1 MTRKISETNTINQS
15 CLDDIAYNSHL
26 ANQERPLNCP
36 CAQGLCPHKHIGCEI
51 MCNCINEVNGTNQGC
66 EPLHSMLETSSYL
79 QNQMVEQQDVT
90 TSFKPK
96 DVLGLLPTSA
106 PDNPHDSGAEKDHEL
121 FDNALHYL
129 KLNQAMRI
137 TEGLTSRST
146 LSVQLPT
153 CAKDLQKAFYK
164 AANEEQ
170 FTKSTAPEPALQD
183 GLISYIY
190 QGHTHY
196 DKEEPKLAAPPKAAI
211 PKHEH
216 DYNVNAMHHDHDLAP
231 PSSKDQGSPKSPS
244 GSLAVSQSL
253 LLERIKGHNLCAS
266 PLSERLNNKLPDPNY
281 QQSLNFFDDVKN
293 NSAEFIDPSL
303 HALTLS
309 QEDQSLKENLLNL
322 EHSIHVLMNIIGC
335 GVYIQSI
342 GPNHE
347 RRLLW
352 ANKGLFELM
361 GYEPDYIMSLSG
373 EDFAQNFLHP
383 DDVDKFFNTFK
394 AENDSGQSV
403 SLVYRVKQG
412 KTGQYMWCSV
422 KSAYLGRNGDHSLY
436 MCMLN
441 DITRERRLKDR
452 MARWIRKNELLSEA
466 CQELIFEY
474 DQSADHI
481 ERFGNYQQY
490 VPSCQSSQDNYLDY
504 INSQDFVH
512 PDDRELFISIFTDN
526 SIADGKSRRTIKFR
540 LCPNGT
546 NEYLWHVASIIGY
559 TEETTGHIMIIGKI
573 NSIHHYESQIA
584 KLNYETQLD
593 PMTKL
598 LNKTAMEHKVQQAL
612 LENPQSTSALLMV
625 DIDNF
630 KKVNDSHGH
639 AFGDEVILMIS
650 RCLKNA
656 FRSSDYVGRMGGDEF
671 MVMLKDVNTEQA
683 ISLANIYHQV
693 IKEECTKLSRPYPVT
708 SSVGIA
714 IFPESGTTYEEIYQK
729 ADMALYE
736 VKQKHKGQVACF
748 KDNKATLVS
757 HMPNVLHNTE
767 QRIANLA
774 RKVEQQISDMHEQE
788 RLIHERMER
797 ELLQS

>member
-1 MTRKISETNTINQS
+1 MISQSTSKINPEHS
-15 CLDDIAYNSHL
+15 CPRVNGS
-26 ANQERPLNCP
+26 
-36 CAQGLCPHKHIGCEI
+36 CPHKHIGCET
-51 MCNCINEVNGTNQGC
+51 MCNCINEINGPCLDQKHMENQ
-66 EPLHSMLETSSYL
+66 
-79 QNQMVEQQDVT
+79 DIT

-96 DVLGLLPTSA
+96 DVLGLMPLTAHERQHS
-106 PDNPHDSGAEKDHEL
+106 DQEDSLDDAI
-121 FDNALHYL
+121 HYL

-137 TEGLTSRST
+137 TESLTSRST

-153 CAKDLQKAFYK
+153 CLKDIQKAFYK
-164 AANEEQ
+164 ANQKEQ
-170 FTKSTAPEPALQD
+170 FTLQ
-183 GLISYIY
+183 GVNYVY
-190 QGHTHY
+190 QGHTNH
-196 DKEEPKLAAPPKAAI
+196 DAPPQ
-211 PKHEH
+211 
-216 DYNVNAMHHDHDLAP
+216 AP
-231 PSSKDQGSPKSPS
+231 QVAPLNNK
-244 GSLAVSQSL
+244 GSLALSQSE
-253 LLERIKGHNLCAS
+253 LLERIQGHNLCAS
-266 PLSERLNNKLPDPNY
+266 PLSERINSRQPDLRRD
-281 QQSLNFFDDVKN
+281 STLSVFDEAKN

-303 HALTLS
+303 LALK
-309 QEDQSLKENLLNL
+309 EDQNLKENLLNL

-361 GYEPDYIMSLSG
+361 GYEPEYIMSLSG

-383 DDVDKFFNTFK
+383 DDVDKFFTTFK
-394 AENDSGQSV
+394 AENDSDQCV
-403 SLVYRVKQG
+403 SIVYRVKQG

-474 DQSADHI
+474 DQNADHV
-481 ERFGNYQQY
+481 ERFGNYLQF
-490 VPSCQSSQDNYLDY
+490 VPSGKSSQDNYLDY
-504 INSQDFVH
+504 LAEQDFVH
-512 PDDRELFISIFTDN
+512 PEDRELFASIFTDN

-540 LCPNGT
+540 MRPYGT

-559 TEETTGHIMIIGKI
+559 TEETTGHVMIIGKI

-584 KLNYETQLD
+584 KLNKENQLD

-598 LNKTAMEHKVQQAL
+598 LNKTTMEDIVKQTIL
-612 LENPQSTSALLMV
+612 DNPESNNAILMI

-630 KKVNDSHGH
+630 KKVNDTHGH
-639 AFGDEVILMIS
+639 AFGDEVIMMIA

-656 FRSSDYVGRMGGDEF
+656 FRSSDSVGRMGGDEF
-671 MVMLKDVNTEQA
+671 MVMLKDVSCEQA
-683 ISLANIYHQV
+683 ISLANIYQKV
-693 IKEECTKLSRPYPVT
+693 IQEESDKLSRPFPIT

-714 IFPESGTTYEEIYQK
+714 FFPEGGNTYEEVYHK

-736 VKQKHKGQVACF
+736 VKQHHKGQVACF
-748 KDNKATLVS
+748 KDNQATLVS
-757 HMPNVLHNTE
+757 HMPTVLRNTE
-767 QRIANLA
+767 QRIASLA
-774 RKVEQQISDMHEQE
+774 RKVEQQTLEMQEQE
-788 RLIHERMER
+788 RLVLERLEQ
-797 ELLQS
+797 ELLK